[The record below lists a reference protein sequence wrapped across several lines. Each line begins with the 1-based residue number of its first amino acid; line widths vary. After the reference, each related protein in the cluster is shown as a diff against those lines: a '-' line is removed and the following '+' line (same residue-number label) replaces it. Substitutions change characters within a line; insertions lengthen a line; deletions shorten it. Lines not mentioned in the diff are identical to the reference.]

1 LTRAALRV
9 LVPAAAAVALFVVF
23 GATLNVVLHAADP
36 PLQSANAKL
45 EKLENGQGKP
55 GETMVFTPA
64 EINAWA
70 AVRVPQEVPQGIREP
85 RIELGTDTASASA
98 MVDFLKM
105 EQGRGKATGWAF
117 GKLIEGERPLKIS
130 VRVASY
136 GGKITV
142 FLTRVEISGV
152 GIEGSALDFL
162 IKTFFL
168 PLYPDA
174 KIGEPV
180 DLDFNIDH
188 IQIRP
193 DGLRVTIK
201 K

>member
-1 LTRAALRV
+1 MRVRIRLLAVAALS
-9 LVPAAAAVALFVVF
+9 LAASRPVVF
-23 GATLNVVLHAADP
+23 AADP
-36 PLQSANAKL
+36 LFQSAQAKVD
-45 EKLENGQGKP
+45 KLQDDQWKP
-55 GETMVFTPA
+55 GEVVVFSPA
-64 EINAWA
+64 EINAWVA
-70 AVRVPQEVPQGIREP
+70 AKVPEEIPSGIRDS
-85 RIELGTDTASASA
+85 RIELGTDTATASA

-105 EQGRGKATGWAF
+105 EQARGKATGWAI
-117 GKLIEGERPLKIS
+117 GKLIEGERPLKVS
-130 VRVASY
+130 VRIASA

-142 FLTRVEISGV
+142 YLTRVELSGV
-152 GIEGSALDFL
+152 GLEGTALDLL

-180 DLDFNIDH
+180 DLDYNIDH

-193 DGLRVTIK
+193 DGLRITIK

>member
-1 LTRAALRV
+1 MLLRLFAL
-9 LVPAAAAVALFVVF
+9 AAA
-23 GATLNVVLHAADP
+23 TLLLRAADP
-36 PLQSANAKL
+36 TLQSAQAKVD
-45 EKLENGQGKP
+45 KLANNQTKP
-55 GETMVFTPA
+55 GEVVFFTPA
-64 EINAWA
+64 ELNAWVA
-70 AVRVPQEVPQGIREP
+70 AKVPEEIPHGIRDS

-105 EQGRGKATGWAF
+105 EQSRGKATSWAL

-130 VRVASY
+130 VRVASA

-142 FLTRVEISGV
+142 YLTRVELSGV
-152 GIEGSALDFL
+152 GMEGAVLDLL
-162 IKTFFL
+162 IRSFFL

-180 DLDFNIDH
+180 DFDYNVDH

-193 DGLRVTIK
+193 DGLRIVIK

>member
-1 LTRAALRV
+1 MPCRRLVLAAALV
-9 LVPAAAAVALFVVF
+9 LTPSLF
-23 GATLNVVLHAADP
+23 AADAA
-36 PLQSANAKL
+36 LQSAQAKVD
-45 EKLENGQGKP
+45 KLTNDQCKP
-55 GETMVFTPA
+55 GEVVFFTPA
-64 EINAWA
+64 EINAWVA
-70 AVRVPQEVPQGIREP
+70 AKVPEEIPHGIRDS
-85 RIELGTDTASASA
+85 RIELGADTASASA

-105 EQGRGKATGWAF
+105 EQSRGKATGWAL

-130 VRVASY
+130 VRVASA

-142 FLTRVEISGV
+142 FLTRVELSGV
-152 GIEGSALDFL
+152 GVEGTVLDLL

-180 DLDFNIDH
+180 DFDYNIDH

-193 DGLRVTIK
+193 DGLRIFIK